1 MIKQFIPVSVALL
14 IVIALAVGYWF
25 MVAGIESMAVRLTEY
40 TVAAEES
47 NFRGQFEREA
57 QKFAQTLG
65 DVPVELATRTLK
77 VSDQLGAIEV
87 IESTARRAGV
97 VTSIQEIKEGPV
109 SEEGAE
115 TPFNTLSLTITST
128 GTWKNVLLFGQ
139 LIETLPIAST
149 LQSADLVFDGSRW
162 MGTYRL
168 SLVTE
173 KNI

>member
-1 MIKQFIPVSVALL
+1 MIKKFIPVSLAFLL
-14 IVIALAVGYWF
+14 VIALAAGYWF
-25 MVAGIESMAVRLTEY
+25 MLAGIEGMALRLTDYHVKEQE
-40 TVAAEES
+40 A

-65 DVPVELATRTLK
+65 EVPVELATRTLK
-77 VSDQLGAIEV
+77 VSDQLGAIEM

-97 VTSIQEIKEGPV
+97 VASIQEIKEEVAATNGPDARFG
-109 SEEGAE
+109 S
-115 TPFNTLSLTITST
+115 LSLTITST
-128 GTWKNVLLFGQ
+128 GTWKNVFLFGQ

-149 LQSADLVFDGSRW
+149 LKSANFVYDGSRW

-168 SLVTE
+168 TLVTE